1 MKFCTRFIKDYN
13 RVHGEYKFVW
23 GWWFPRQLS
32 LQEFRVGCLEYE
44 FVELE
49 EKMISIHIPSD
60 ANLEEKTI
68 QKSLNDF
75 FEFRKMFFPEW
86 VNIQMYCNSWLL
98 SPALKEL
105 LDEDSRI
112 LNFQKFFVVE
122 SIDYEKQSIFQWV
135 FPGYTEASDDL
146 PEDTSLQRRMK
157 KYLLE
162 GKKVGSA
169 KGYLKKMDF
178 IS

>member
-1 MKFCTRFIKDYN
+1 M
-13 RVHGEYKFVW
+13 
-23 GWWFPRQLS
+23 
-32 LQEFRVGCLEYE
+32 
-44 FVELE
+44 E
-49 EKMISIHIPSD
+49 EKTISIHIPSD
-60 ANLEEKTI
+60 ANLEEKNI
-68 QKSLNDF
+68 RKSLNEF

-86 VNIQMYCNSWLL
+86 VNVQMYCNSWLL

-105 LDEDSRI
+105 LDKDSRI

-169 KGYLKKMDF
+169 KGYLKL
-178 IS
+178 

>member
-1 MKFCTRFIKDYN
+1 M
-13 RVHGEYKFVW
+13 
-23 GWWFPRQLS
+23 
-32 LQEFRVGCLEYE
+32 QEFRVGCLEYE

-60 ANLEEKTI
+60 ANLEVKTI

-86 VNIQMYCNSWLL
+86 VNIQMHCNSWLL

-105 LDEDSRI
+105 LDKDSRI
-112 LNFQKFFVVE
+112 LSFQKFFVVE
-122 SIDYEKQSIFQWV
+122 SVDYEKQSIFQWV
-135 FPGYTEASDDL
+135 FSGYTEASDDL
-146 PEDTSLQRRMK
+146 PEVTSLQKRMK
-157 KYLLE
+157 RYLLE